1 MQESVPGNIDIHAFL
16 LIFLMQKWTELDCTY
31 SYFCNMKTIEVKFRN
46 SRGLLLAG
54 KIDMPFNEHISCY
67 AVFAHCFTCSM
78 ELKAIAN
85 INKALT
91 KHGIALL
98 RFDMTGIGG
107 SEGNFPDTNFT
118 TQIDDIVSAAK
129 FLETDYAAPKMLL
142 GHSLGGS
149 AILFAS
155 LQIPSVRA
163 MVSIASP
170 DEPANLAVKLKRTK
184 DRSIKMGVAETE
196 IGGVKFN
203 FKPQFF
209 KDIEV
214 YNAAELQKDIHI
226 PYLVMHSTADTYSD
240 IENGLRLFKRANQ
253 PKSFVSLDNIDHLML
268 QKEDAFYVGEIIA
281 VWAKKY
287 LIANSK

>member
-1 MQESVPGNIDIHAFL
+1 
-16 LIFLMQKWTELDCTY
+16 
-31 SYFCNMKTIEVKFRN
+31 MKTLDVKFRN
-46 SRGLLLAG
+46 SREQMLAG
-54 KIDMPFNEHISCY
+54 KIDMPFNEHILAY

-91 KHGIALL
+91 KHGIAVL
-98 RFDMTGIGG
+98 RFDMTGIGE

-118 TQIDDIVSAAK
+118 TQIDDIVSAAN
-129 FLETDYAAPKMLL
+129 FLGEKYSAPQMLI
-142 GHSLGGS
+142 GHSLGGA

-155 LQIPSVRA
+155 KQLPLINA

-184 DRSIKMGVAETE
+184 DRCIKMGVAETE

-209 KDIEV
+209 KDIES
-214 YNAAELQKDIHI
+214 YNAAELQKTINI
-226 PYLVMHSTADTYSD
+226 PYLVLHSTADSYSD
-240 IENGLRLFKRANQ
+240 IENGLRLFKKANQ
-253 PKSFVSLDNIDHLML
+253 PKSFISLDKIDHLML
-268 QKEDAFYVGEIIA
+268 QKEDANYVGEVIA
-281 VWAKKY
+281 AWAKKY
-287 LIANSK
+287 IQ

>member
-1 MQESVPGNIDIHAFL
+1 
-16 LIFLMQKWTELDCTY
+16 
-31 SYFCNMKTIEVKFRN
+31 MKTIEVKFKNTRK
-46 SRGLLLAG
+46 LTLAG
-54 KIDMPFNEHISCY
+54 RLDMPFNEHIKAY

-85 INKALT
+85 INRVLT
-91 KHGIALL
+91 KHGIAVL
-98 RFDMTGIGG
+98 RFDMTGIGD
-107 SEGNFPDTNFT
+107 SEGSFPDSNFT
-118 TQIDDIVSAAK
+118 TQIDDIISAAK
-129 FLETDYAAPKMLL
+129 FLAAEYAAPQLL
-142 GHSLGGS
+142 IGHSLGGA

-155 LQIPSVRA
+155 KQLPAVRSLVSV
-163 MVSIASP
+163 ASP
-170 DEPANLAVKLKRTK
+170 DEPANLAVKLKRTR

-203 FKPQFF
+203 FKPQLF
-209 KDIEV
+209 KDIES

-281 VWAKKY
+281 VWANKY